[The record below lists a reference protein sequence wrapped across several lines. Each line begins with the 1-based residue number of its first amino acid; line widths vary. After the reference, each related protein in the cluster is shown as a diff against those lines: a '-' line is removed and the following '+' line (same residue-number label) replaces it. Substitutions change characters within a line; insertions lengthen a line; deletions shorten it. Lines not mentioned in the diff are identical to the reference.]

1 MKINSVLSSSG
12 LGFSGTQSLPMTFAL
27 IVFPNC
33 VLGKLGNLLTWLRIF
48 CFLLLV
54 KCPFIALGRFSF
66 SKELL
71 IQHAN
76 RRELFH

>member
-1 MKINSVLSSSG
+1 MVE
-12 LGFSGTQSLPMTFAL
+12 
-27 IVFPNC
+27 
-33 VLGKLGNLLTWLRIF
+33 IF

-76 RRELFH
+76 RRELFHWFIILSASATILVFICYTFLFFFFFCTMDKWS